1 MRRLALALVLVL
13 AVPLHA
19 APRNF
24 MWKATR
30 ATGTVYLV
38 GSIHMLTKDYY
49 PLSAEL
55 ESAFK
60 DSDLLVE
67 EADLGEMLSPT
78 SQFALL
84 QRGMLPSST
93 SLEKSLTPATYALLS
108 KRIAASG
115 MPIEALQRLKP
126 WMIAITL
133 EAIEWQKAGLDPD
146 LGLDKHF
153 YDRAHV
159 DGKAVQG
166 LETSE
171 YQISRFDEMT
181 MAQQDQMLADSL
193 KDLDTETSNVTKLA
207 DAWKAGDTQTVERI
221 VLADLKS
228 DPLMYQRLLV
238 ERNRNWLPKIEALFA
253 RRTHAFVVVGAAH
266 LVGPDGVVAMLRAR
280 GYAVEQQ

>member
-1 MRRLALALVLVL
+1 MKKLALALALVL
-13 AVPLHA
+13 AAPLHA

-30 ATGTVYLV
+30 GPGVVYLV

-49 PLSAEL
+49 PLSTEL

-67 EADLGEMLSPT
+67 EADLAEMLSPA
-78 SQFALL
+78 SQFMLL
-84 QRGMLPSST
+84 QRGMLPSTT
-93 SLEKSLTPATYALLS
+93 SLEKSLTPATYTLLS
-108 KRIAASG
+108 KRIAAAG

-126 WMIAITL
+126 WMIALTL
-133 EAIEWQKAGLDPD
+133 EALEWQKAGLDPD

-153 YDRAHV
+153 FDRAQV

-166 LETSE
+166 LETAE

-193 KDLDTETSNVTKLA
+193 KDLDTETANVTKLA
-207 DAWKAGDTQTVERI
+207 DAWKVGDAPTVERI

-228 DPLMYQRLLV
+228 DPVMYQRLLV
-238 ERNRNWLPKIEALFA
+238 DRNRNWLPKIEALFG
-253 RRTHAFVVVGAAH
+253 RRSRAFIVVGAAH
-266 LVGPDGVVAMLRAR
+266 LVGPDGIVAMLRAK

>member
-1 MRRLALALVLVL
+1 MRKLALALALVLT
-13 AVPLHA
+13 VPLHA

-24 MWKATR
+24 MWKAAR
-30 ATGTVYLV
+30 GQGVVYLV
-38 GSIHMLTKDYY
+38 GSVHMLTKDYY
-49 PLSAEL
+49 PLNAEL

-67 EADLGEMLSPT
+67 EADLNEMLSPV

-93 SLEKSLTPATYALLS
+93 SLEKSLTPATYALLN
-108 KRIAASG
+108 KRVTAAG

-126 WMIAITL
+126 WMIALTL

-153 YDRAHV
+153 FDRAQV
-159 DGKAVQG
+159 DGKTIQG
-166 LETSE
+166 LETADF
-171 YQISRFDEMT
+171 QISRFDEMT

-193 KDLDTETSNVTKLA
+193 KDLDTETANVTKLA
-207 DAWKAGDTQTVERI
+207 DAWKTGDAPTVERI

-228 DPLMYQRLLV
+228 DPVMYQRLLV
-238 ERNRNWLPKIEALFA
+238 ARNRDWLPKLEALFS
-253 RRTHAFVVVGAAH
+253 RRGHAFVVVGAAH
-266 LVGPDGVVAMLRAR
+266 LVGPDGLVAMLRAK
-280 GYAVEQQ
+280 GYTLEQQ